1 MQTENKKTLRYN
13 HQAFREEAV
22 EAYTTRQAGEPW
34 DLRHRF
40 ETFAIIALT
49 VLAAAA
55 LALVLLGGH

>member
-1 MQTENKKTLRYN
+1 MEPQKTKHLRYN

-49 VLAAAA
+49 ILAAAA
-55 LALVLLGGH
+55 LALVFLGGH

>member
-1 MQTENKKTLRYN
+1 MQPENKKSLRYN

-34 DLRHRF
+34 DLRLRF
-40 ETFAIIALT
+40 ETFAIIVLT

-55 LALVLLGGH
+55 LVLVLWGGR